1 MKNLRKASVLV
12 ALAGALALAAC
23 ATATPEEMLGD
34 DAVANTRTEANG
46 DVITEYRVA
55 GQLRMVRVQPSR
67 GPAYYL
73 YERDGQLLS
82 TKPGDDPPQ
91 TYFKLFSW

>member
-1 MKNLRKASVLV
+1 MRN
-12 ALAGALALAAC
+12 ALLAIAATLTLGAC
-23 ATATPEEMLGD
+23 ASTGPDIPG
-34 DAVANTRTEANG
+34 DAVPVTRTEANG

-82 TKPGDDPPQ
+82 TKAGDNPPQ